1 MRLFRPWSA
10 AHLLAAL
17 PPTAARVAVLDRTKE
32 NGAAAEP
39 LFLDVLSALA
49 AADADAAG
57 GTPTVHR
64 VVVGGR
70 YGLASKEF
78 TPTMAVAVFDNLA
91 LPSPKKRFT
100 VCVCVGGG
108 GTGQEG
114 EWREGQGWGRTSLAL
129 PGPKKH
135 FPVGDMGGGGGCR
148 VGEGSST
155 WVGGASHL
163 SMGRC
168 YGCLWG
174 ADGYPLVGGTVHSSS
189 PKPDTKQVSS
199 LLLALLPIR
208 SASSMM

>member
-57 GTPTVHR
+57 GTPAVYR

-78 TPTMAVAVFDNLA
+78 TPAMAVALFDNLA

-100 VCVCVGGG
+100 VCVCVVGGG
-108 GTGQEG
+108 GHGTGRGMEG
-114 EWREGQGWGRTSLAL
+114 GS
-129 PGPKKH
+129 
-135 FPVGDMGGGGGCR
+135 R
-148 VGEGSST
+148 VGE
-155 WVGGASHL
+155 
-163 SMGRC
+163 
-168 YGCLWG
+168 
-174 ADGYPLVGGTVHSSS
+174 D
-189 PKPDTKQVSS
+189 KPGP
-199 LLLALLPIR
+199 ARP
-208 SASSMM
+208 